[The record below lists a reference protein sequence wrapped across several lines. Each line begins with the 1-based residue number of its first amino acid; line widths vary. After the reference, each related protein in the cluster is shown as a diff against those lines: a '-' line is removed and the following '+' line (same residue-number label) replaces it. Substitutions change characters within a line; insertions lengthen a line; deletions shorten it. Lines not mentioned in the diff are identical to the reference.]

1 MGGIINTQ
9 KMLIGKPEELF
20 CRPRYRCEDNF
31 KVNVKGIRC
40 RDMDWAHIVQIDVTC
55 FEHGIKLPGLIKV
68 EAFLDQLCDYHLLKI
83 CRSPRS

>member
-9 KMLIGKPEELF
+9 KMLIGKPGELF
-20 CRPRYRCEDNF
+20 CRPRYRCEDNI
-31 KVNVKGIRC
+31 KVDVKGIGC
-40 RDMDWAHIVQIDVTC
+40 RDIDWSHIVQIGVRC
-55 FEHGIKLPGLIKV
+55 FEQCIKFSGLIKV